1 VIYWLFADFF
11 SSNRPQ
17 YYYAFIFYF
26 LSFNFDPSSKS
37 IFFTMFN
44 LSSNVRDEFPSALD
58 IYFFRGKGSM
68 FMEEVIAVTA
78 SLGNVKW
85 IGNCSEIFRF
95 VLWLCGKVKQVI
107 K

>member
-1 VIYWLFADFF
+1 
-11 SSNRPQ
+11 
-17 YYYAFIFYF
+17 
-26 LSFNFDPSSKS
+26 
-37 IFFTMFN
+37 MFN

-95 VLWLCGKVKQVI
+95 VLWFCGKVKQII